1 MANSKNTTAET
12 VTLHL
17 QDIME
22 LSYLADTVIDVL
34 IYQNLRFGDDGK
46 PSSIEPFT
54 HEQDVLY
61 LQNLQKARENPFFV
75 FGGKWQGRPYRDFVY
90 EMDEQEM
97 CDQYLLPH
105 KEHIVN
111 LMHSV
116 AEKDKQEELGEDIT
130 DDFLLDLF
138 TVKWYKLLEKF
149 ADVAKWR
156 SEHGLPTKM
165 PGGYDDGGW
174 YVWVDG
180 RLETG
185 PLEYVAAEYCL
196 SGLCYCFDCQR
207 ANPDF
212 PDYHDHEHSFEGVL
226 KAALENP
233 EAFTLKGFKKDYS
246 KQERKFLKK
255 FVKKLRQDKAE
266 NMPKRIEK
274 K

>member
-1 MANSKNTTAET
+1 MANSEKTPAET

-17 QDIME
+17 QDIMA
-22 LSYLADTVIDVL
+22 LSYLADSVIDAL
-34 IYQNLRFGDDGK
+34 IYQDLHFDDQGK
-46 PSSIEPFT
+46 PSSLEPFS

-97 CDQYLLPH
+97 RDKYLLPH

-116 AEKDKQEELGEDIT
+116 AAKYRQEELGEDIT
-130 DDFLLDLF
+130 PEYLLDLF
-138 TVKWYKLLEKF
+138 AIHWYKLLEKF
-149 ADVAKWR
+149 ADAAKWR
-156 SEHGLPTKM
+156 SEHGLPAEI

-196 SGLCYCFDCQR
+196 SGLCYRFDCQR
-207 ANPDF
+207 TNLDF
-212 PDYHDHEHSFEGVL
+212 PEYHDHEHSFEEVL
-226 KAALENP
+226 QAALENP
-233 EAFTLKGFKKDYS
+233 EEFTLKGVKKDYN

-266 NMPKRIEK
+266 NRPQRIEK